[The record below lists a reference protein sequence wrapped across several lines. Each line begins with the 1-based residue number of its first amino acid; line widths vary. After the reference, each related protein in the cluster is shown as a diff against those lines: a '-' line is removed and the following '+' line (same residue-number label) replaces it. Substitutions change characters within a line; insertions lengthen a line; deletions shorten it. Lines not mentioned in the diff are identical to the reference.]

1 MFAISNFVPPRI
13 GIHTTFKYKYT
24 RTFYPPPATR
34 MDASTAAEECEDSL
48 SLLSSQGSSPQDA
61 ASTSTTKDD
70 KGEQE
75 NAKFSACIPD
85 PTVIMKLGPEQQSAS
100 NEPPESGSGRA
111 WGSDKCVMMKCYR
124 PGSNEVSR
132 YQVVVSGEPV
142 LISELRFVEQHVAY
156 DTLLAE
162 APAGEIQEHYRLH
175 LARLKGIRK
184 DIAASGVA
192 VNKLQGYKCGYYLY
206 LHNALD
212 NAKSQSEVQRLKE
225 GSLAY
230 EKAVKKRDKL
240 RACERAVARL
250 LVRCEDAGKG
260 EPGFEKVSWQTG

>member
-1 MFAISNFVPPRI
+1 
-13 GIHTTFKYKYT
+13 
-24 RTFYPPPATR
+24 
-34 MDASTAAEECEDSL
+34 MDASTAVEECEDSL
-48 SLLSSQGSSPQDA
+48 SLLCSQGSSPQDA

-70 KGEQE
+70 EDEQE
-75 NAKFSACIPD
+75 NANLSAFIPD
-85 PTVIMKLGPEQQSAS
+85 PTVIMELGPEQQSAS
-100 NEPPESGSGRA
+100 NGPPESGSGRA

-124 PGSNEVSR
+124 PGPNEVSR
-132 YQVVVSGEPV
+132 YQVVVSKEPV
-142 LISELRFVEQHVAY
+142 LISELRFAEQHVAY
-156 DTLLAE
+156 ETLLAK
-162 APAGEIQEHYRLH
+162 ARAGEIQEHYRLH

-184 DIAASGVA
+184 VIAASGVA
-192 VNKLQGYKCGYYLY
+192 VNKFQGDHLEYYMY
-206 LHNALD
+206 LHGALD